1 MCYRIEL
8 SYNLRETSNL
18 SEKKRDLIAKAEKN
32 KCEMHYAD
40 YEIWGFSRTATRNH
54 MVMTFVFPEEQ
65 KHIIK
70 FIRFLKEDKQVH
82 IESVGYDNC
91 IFVLL
96 HASNSYLNMM
106 DRAKALEFREKKKQL
121 SKGQYRPILNA
132 ISARG

>member
-1 MCYRIEL
+1 
-8 SYNLRETSNL
+8 
-18 SEKKRDLIAKAEKN
+18 
-32 KCEMHYAD
+32 
-40 YEIWGFSRTATRNH
+40 

-96 HASNSYLNMM
+96 HASKSYLNMM